1 MIIECEQCRSKF
13 NLDDRLLSRKGSKVR
28 CSLCKHVFTASLPEP
43 SPPRQQPADRL
54 LEDLEETVALDSPP
68 VLDESLPSPAE
79 GTQEPDFDM
88 AFQDELEKEPAP
100 IPMSVDQIPA
110 DEPTLDMAEAI
121 GRASR
126 IEEQVTKMDMDTKGI
141 PVPKEAKEVF
151 ERPTPRKVARHSHLL
166 PIILVVLVVIV
177 GGALGVYFFAP
188 DLLPDSLSFLKPP
201 KKQDVTDPGV
211 ARLSFKDVKG
221 NFVQSEKAGQF
232 FAIQGVITNNYPK
245 ARSFILVKG
254 SLLDDKG
261 KLVKSK
267 MAYAGNRFTEEQIKT
282 LPLEEINKGLKN
294 RSGAK
299 NANLNIKPE
308 AAVPFTIVIEEL
320 PDNLSEF
327 TVEAVS
333 SSQVVP

>member
-1 MIIECEQCRSKF
+1 MIIECEQCRSRF
-13 NLDDRLLSRKGSKVR
+13 NLDEGLLSQNGSKVR
-28 CSLCKHVFTASLPEP
+28 CSLCKHVFTAYLPEP
-43 SPPRQQPADRL
+43 SPSQQQPADRI

-68 VLDESLPSPAE
+68 ILEENLPPSEEGIAE
-79 GTQEPDFDM
+79 PEFDM
-88 AFQDELEKEPAP
+88 AFQEALEKESAP
-100 IPMSVDQIPA
+100 EPISVDRLPME
-110 DEPTLDMAEAI
+110 EPTLDMNEAI

-126 IEEQVTKMDMDTKGI
+126 IEEQITQMDMDTKGI
-141 PVPKEAKEVF
+141 AGALEPAAEKPAS
-151 ERPTPRKVARHSHLL
+151 RRAARHSRLL
-166 PIILVVLVVIV
+166 PILLVVLVVIV

-188 DLLPDSLSFLKPP
+188 DLLPDSLSFLRPP
-201 KKQDVTDPGV
+201 EKQDVTDAGV

-221 NFVQSEKAGQF
+221 AFVQSEKAGQL

-267 MAYAGNRFTEEQIKT
+267 MAYAGNSFTEAQIKT
-282 LPLEEINKGLKN
+282 MPLEEINKELKN
-294 RSGAK
+294 RFGANK
-299 NANLNIKPE
+299 ANLNIKPE
-308 AAVPFTIVIEEL
+308 SGIPFTIVMEEL

-333 SSQVVP
+333 SSQAAP